1 MWAPKTPR
9 IQPAGSDEGNH
20 KGCPY
25 LSLTEFIFQGSTLH
39 FIYSLALLVL
49 ALSHA
54 DASIEESRRTAVV
67 QAVERVQPSVV
78 SLHVRYRERIQH
90 LYRYRGDPFWNLFSP
105 FYQDRVSTGSG
116 FVVDDEG
123 YILTNSH
130 VVGDPRQLQK
140 ITISLPE
147 PDSRTFEA
155 RYVASD
161 PNFDLA
167 VLKVDDGNMP
177 VAPLGTSGDIL
188 VGEWAIA
195 IGNPFDL
202 GPTVSIGVVSALDR
216 DFSEPQGDYYYRD
229 MIQTDAAINLGN
241 SGGPLVNANGEVI
254 GINSFIYTGGEYASG
269 SIGIGFAIPIDTA
282 TSFLEEIRQYGQV
295 RRSWTG
301 ILAVQDITPPLAEY
315 LRLDS
320 TDGVLVVRVAN
331 DSPAE
336 LAGLEKGDVI
346 VAVNDE
352 NIRSTDEAIGVLRG
366 LRVGEVAALG
376 VVRHNEHYN
385 LDLTLEER
393 PYRTRR

>member
-1 MWAPKTPR
+1 M
-9 IQPAGSDEGNH
+9 
-20 KGCPY
+20 
-25 LSLTEFIFQGSTLH
+25 LFIC
-39 FIYSLALLVL
+39 SLALLAL

-54 DASIEESRRTAVV
+54 DASIGESRRTAVV

-78 SLHVRYRERIQH
+78 SLHVRYRERVQH
-90 LYRYRGDPFWNLFSP
+90 LYRYRGDPFWNFFSP
-105 FYQDRVSTGSG
+105 FYYVPRDQDRVSTGSG

-123 YILTNSH
+123 YILTNGH

-140 ITISLPE
+140 ITISLPA
-147 PDSRTFEA
+147 PDGRTFEA

-241 SGGPLVNANGEVI
+241 SGGPLVNADGEVI

-282 TSFLEEIRQYGQV
+282 TSFLAEIRQYGQV

-331 DSPAE
+331 ASPAE

-352 NIRSTDEAIGVLRG
+352 KIRSTDEAIGVLRG

-376 VVRHNEHYN
+376 VVRHNEHHN
-385 LDLTLEER
+385 LDLTLAER

>member
-1 MWAPKTPR
+1 MR
-9 IQPAGSDEGNH
+9 
-20 KGCPY
+20 
-25 LSLTEFIFQGSTLH
+25 FIC
-39 FIYSLALLVL
+39 SLALLAL
-49 ALSHA
+49 ALNHA
-54 DASIEESRRTAVV
+54 GASIGESRRTAVV
-67 QAVERVQPSVV
+67 RAVERVQPSVV
-78 SLHVRYRERIQH
+78 SLHVRYRERVQH

-105 FYQDRVSTGSG
+105 FYYVPRDHDRVSTGSG
-116 FVVDDEG
+116 FVVDNEG

-130 VVGDPRQLQK
+130 VVGDPRRLQK
-140 ITISLPE
+140 ITASLPE
-147 PDSRTFEA
+147 PDGRTFEA
-155 RYVASD
+155 RYVDSD
-161 PNFDLA
+161 FNFDLA
-167 VLKVDDGNMP
+167 VLKIDEGDLP

-241 SGGPLVNANGEVI
+241 SGGPLVNADGEVI

-282 TSFLEEIRQYGQV
+282 ASFLEEIRQYGQV

-320 TDGVLVVRVAN
+320 TDGVLVVKVAN

-346 VAVNDE
+346 VAVNKE
-352 NIRSTDEAIGVLRG
+352 RIRSADEAIGVLRG

-393 PYRTRR
+393 PHRARR

>member
-1 MWAPKTPR
+1 MR
-9 IQPAGSDEGNH
+9 
-20 KGCPY
+20 
-25 LSLTEFIFQGSTLH
+25 FIC
-39 FIYSLALLVL
+39 SLALLSL
-49 ALSHA
+49 ALNHA
-54 DASIEESRRTAVV
+54 GASIGESRRTAVV
-67 QAVERVQPSVV
+67 QAVERVQPSVI
-78 SLHVRYRERIQH
+78 SLYVRYRERVQH

-105 FYQDRVSTGSG
+105 FYYMPRDQDRVSTGSG

-123 YILTNSH
+123 YILTNRH
-130 VVGDPRQLQK
+130 VVGDPRRLQK
-140 ITISLPE
+140 ITVSLPE
-147 PDSRTFEA
+147 PDGRSFEA

-241 SGGPLVNANGEVI
+241 SGGPLVNADGEVI
-254 GINSFIYTGGEYASG
+254 GINSFIYTGGEYSSG

-282 TSFLEEIRQYGQV
+282 ASFLEEIRQYGQV

-352 NIRSTDEAIGVLRG
+352 KIRSTDEAIGVLRG

-385 LDLTLEER
+385 LDLTLAER
-393 PYRTRR
+393 PYRTQR

>member
-1 MWAPKTPR
+1 MP
-9 IQPAGSDEGNH
+9 
-20 KGCPY
+20 
-25 LSLTEFIFQGSTLH
+25 FV
-39 FIYSLALLVL
+39 YSLALLAL

-54 DASIEESRRTAVV
+54 SASIGESRRTAVV

-78 SLHVRYRERIQH
+78 SLHVRYRERVQR
-90 LYRYRGDPFWNLFSP
+90 LYRYRGDLFWDLFSP
-105 FYQDRVSTGSG
+105 FYSVPRDRVSTGSG
-116 FVVDDEG
+116 FVVDDNG

-140 ITISLPE
+140 ITASLPE

-161 PNFDLA
+161 FNFDLA
-167 VLKVDDGNMP
+167 VLKIDESDLP

-229 MIQTDAAINLGN
+229 MIQTDAAINRGN
-241 SGGPLVNANGEVI
+241 SGGPLVNADGEVI
-254 GINSFIYTGGEYASG
+254 GINSFIYTGSEYDRG

-282 TSFLEEIRQYGQV
+282 ASFLEEIRQHGQV
-295 RRSWTG
+295 RRAWTG
-301 ILAVQDITPPLAEY
+301 ILAVQDITPNLAEY
-315 LRLDS
+315 LKLAS
-320 TDGVLVVRVAN
+320 TDGALVVRIAR

-336 LAGLEKGDVI
+336 LAGLESGDVI
-346 VAVNDE
+346 VAINDE
-352 NIRSTDEAIGVLRG
+352 KIRSADEAIDVVRG

-385 LDLTLEER
+385 LDLTLAER

>member
-1 MWAPKTPR
+1 MR
-9 IQPAGSDEGNH
+9 
-20 KGCPY
+20 
-25 LSLTEFIFQGSTLH
+25 FIC
-39 FIYSLALLVL
+39 SLALLAL
-49 ALSHA
+49 ALNHA
-54 DASIEESRRTAVV
+54 GASIGESRRTAVV
-67 QAVERVQPSVV
+67 RAVERVQPSVV
-78 SLHVRYRERIQH
+78 SLHVRYRERVQH

-105 FYQDRVSTGSG
+105 FYYVPRDQDRVSTGSG
-116 FVVDDEG
+116 FVVDNEG

-130 VVGDPRQLQK
+130 VVGDPRRLQK
-140 ITISLPE
+140 ITASLPE
-147 PDSRTFEA
+147 PDGRTFEA
-155 RYVASD
+155 RYVDSD
-161 PNFDLA
+161 FNFDLA
-167 VLKVDDGNMP
+167 VLKIDEGDLP

-241 SGGPLVNANGEVI
+241 SGGPLVNAAGEVI

-320 TDGVLVVRVAN
+320 TDGVLVVKVAN
-331 DSPAE
+331 DSPAK

-346 VAVNDE
+346 VAVNE
-352 NIRSTDEAIGVLRG
+352 ERIRSADEAIGVLRG

-393 PYRTRR
+393 PHRTRR

>member
-1 MWAPKTPR
+1 M
-9 IQPAGSDEGNH
+9 IINN
-20 KGCPY
+20 Y
-25 LSLTEFIFQGSTLH
+25 LSLAKFIFRGTILH
-39 FIYSLALLVL
+39 FICSLTLLAL

-54 DASIEESRRTAVV
+54 SASIGESRRTAVV

-78 SLHVRYRERIQH
+78 SLYVRYRDRVQH

-147 PDSRTFEA
+147 PDGRSFEA

-161 PNFDLA
+161 PNFDLT

-241 SGGPLVNANGEVI
+241 SGGPLVNADGEVI

-282 TSFLEEIRQYGQV
+282 TSFLAEIRQYGQV

-331 DSPAE
+331 ASPAE

-352 NIRSTDEAIGVLRG
+352 KIRSTDEAIGVLRG

-376 VVRHNEHYN
+376 VVRHNEHYT
-385 LDLTLEER
+385 LDLTLAER

>member
-1 MWAPKTPR
+1 MTKFISRGPTLYFF
-9 IQPAGSDEGNH
+9 
-20 KGCPY
+20 C
-25 LSLTEFIFQGSTLH
+25 SLVL
-39 FIYSLALLVL
+39 LAL
-49 ALSHA
+49 ALNHA
-54 DASIEESRRTAVV
+54 SASIGESRRTAVV

-78 SLHVRYRERIQH
+78 SLHVRYRERVQH
-90 LYRYRGDPFWNLFSP
+90 LYRYRGDPFWNFFSP
-105 FYQDRVSTGSG
+105 YYFVPRDQDRVSTGSG

-241 SGGPLVNANGEVI
+241 SGGPLVNAEGEVI
-254 GINSFIYTGGEYASG
+254 GINSFIYTGGEYANG

-282 TSFLEEIRQYGQV
+282 ASFLEEIRQYGQV

-331 DSPAE
+331 DSPAA

-352 NIRSTDEAIGVLRG
+352 KIRSADEAIGVLRG
-366 LRVGEVAALG
+366 LRVGASAALG
-376 VVRHNEHYN
+376 VVRHNENYN

>member
-1 MWAPKTPR
+1 MAK
-9 IQPAGSDEGNH
+9 
-20 KGCPY
+20 
-25 LSLTEFIFQGSTLH
+25 FIFRGTTLH
-39 FIYSLALLVL
+39 FICSLALLALVL
-49 ALSHA
+49 NHA
-54 DASIEESRRTAVV
+54 GASIGESRRTAVV
-67 QAVERVQPSVV
+67 RAVERVQPSVV
-78 SLHVRYRERIQH
+78 SLHVRYRERVQH
-90 LYRYRGDPFWNLFSP
+90 LYRNRDRYRGDPFWNFFSP
-105 FYQDRVSTGSG
+105 FYYVPQDQTGSG

-130 VVGDPRQLQK
+130 VVGDPRRLQK
-140 ITISLPE
+140 ITVSLPE
-147 PDSRTFEA
+147 PDGRTFEA

-161 PNFDLA
+161 FNSDLA

-241 SGGPLVNANGEVI
+241 SGGPLVNADGEVI
-254 GINSFIYTGGEYASG
+254 GINSFIYTGGEYSRG

-282 TSFLEEIRQYGQV
+282 ASFLEEIRQHGQV
-295 RRSWTG
+295 RRPWTG
-301 ILAVQDITPPLAEY
+301 ILSVQDITPNLAEY

-320 TDGVLVVRVAN
+320 TDGALVVRVASA
-331 DSPAE
+331 SPAE
-336 LAGLEKGDVI
+336 LAGLEVGDVI
-346 VAVNDE
+346 VAINDE
-352 NIRSTDEAIGVLRG
+352 NIRSANEAIGVLRG
-366 LRVGEVAALG
+366 LRIGEVAALG
-376 VVRHNEHYN
+376 VVRHNEYYN